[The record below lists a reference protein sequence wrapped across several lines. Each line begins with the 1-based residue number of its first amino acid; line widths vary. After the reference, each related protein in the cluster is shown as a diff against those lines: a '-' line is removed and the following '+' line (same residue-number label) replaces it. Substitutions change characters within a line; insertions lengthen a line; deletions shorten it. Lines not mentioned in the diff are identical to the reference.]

1 MFAQARG
8 CCPITTKA
16 WRGRDG
22 WVGKSLNARDY
33 RTTVHLGQFVSGIL
47 GGLKISRSTP
57 SKINTRG
64 IFITIIS
71 LSSDFENHIKSQIL
85 QKKVQTASQ
94 LHSFHM
100 LARLCSIS
108 FKLGFSSMWTETSQ
122 MFKLGLEKAGE
133 PEIKLPT
140 SVGSYRNQGN
150 SRKNIYFCFIDCAKA
165 FDCGSQQTVENT

>member
-1 MFAQARG
+1 MERERWLG
-8 CCPITTKA
+8 GEITECERLPYNSTSRA
-16 WRGRDG
+16 VCFRDTG
-22 WVGKSLNARDY
+22 WVKNKPQYTVKNQHKRYFHNDY
-33 RTTVHLGQFVSGIL
+33 L
-47 GGLKISRSTP
+47 
-57 SKINTRG
+57 
-64 IFITIIS
+64 S

-165 FDCGSQQTVENT
+165 FDCGSQQTVENS

>member
-1 MFAQARG
+1 MFAQAPG

-122 MFKLGLEKAGE
+122 MFKLGLEKAE
-133 PEIKLPT
+133 EQEIKLPT
-140 SVGSYRNQGN
+140 PLDYRK
-150 SRKNIYFCFIDCAKA
+150 SKRIPEKHLTSASLTMLKPL
-165 FDCGSQQTVENT
+165 TL